1 MAQPITITSMV
12 TGKSVQFKAYIT
24 DMNQTFASTWNSVD
38 VYGRND
44 SISTFQGTKR
54 TISLTFDVPAG
65 SEKEASENLAKC
77 GELATYLYPGYA
89 RDGEMQG
96 KGKNRK
102 FIESSKTI
110 SRAPLVKIH
119 FSNLIDSMVG
129 KKPQTKK
136 EKENKKK
143 STADTM
149 GVNNALSAV
158 SNATTFVAD
167 NLPKPK
173 EKDEKEK
180 KITGKKIIP
189 GLLGFIDSYTF
200 TPNMETGMFGRGP
213 YYPRTINVSLTFNV
227 LHQTELGFAHNEIS
241 PISKG
246 KNEGK
251 ISYGEVGWIAGKLPF
266 T

>member
-65 SEKEASENLAKC
+65 SETEASENLAKC

-96 KGKNRK
+96 KGQNRK

-129 KKPQTKK
+129 KKAETKK
-136 EKENKKK
+136 EKENKEKTTPSSP
-143 STADTM
+143 STTPAP
-149 GVNNALSAV
+149 SAV
-158 SNATTFVAD
+158 QNASTSVAD

-241 PISKG
+241 QVG
-246 KNEGK
+246 GK